1 MRRTVSAILCLALV
15 LTLAAVAG
23 SAESKTYT
31 LRFNT
36 TNVPES
42 ATFQSMQAFKEAL
55 EKNSNGQVKVE
66 LYHSGSLY
74 TEDGQYDAL
83 ANGDLE
89 MIWTDQFW
97 LANRIPYLSM
107 LTAGYAFKS
116 YEHMNKVLCGEI
128 GQEIFDDVA
137 EELGIRPLSAYYF
150 GSRQLSLRKGLG
162 KTVQLPEDMAT
173 LNFRMPNTAAY
184 LFLGRALGTNPTPM
198 ALTEVY
204 MGLSTGAIDGQDNP
218 LPTLYSNSF
227 YEVTESITLTHH
239 TISSIWPSIREDIWQ
254 DMDKDLQAK
263 VLEAVAAGKEACD
276 TYVLNKEAELVDTF
290 KNMGITIIEP
300 DIDAW
305 INHVQAFYLADKE
318 MTSAWDMDLYER
330 MRAID

>member
-1 MRRTVSAILCLALV
+1 MKRTLALM
-15 LTLAAVAG
+15 LGLALLLSLAVAAG
-23 SAESKTYT
+23 NATDKTFT

-36 TNVPES
+36 TNVPDS
-42 ATFQSMQAFKEAL
+42 APYLAMQAFKEAL
-55 EKNSNGQVKVE
+55 EKSTDGQIKVE

-83 ANGDLE
+83 VNGDLE

-97 LANRIPYLSM
+97 LAGKIPYLSM

-116 YEHMNKVLCGEI
+116 YDHMNHVFEGDI

-137 EELGIRPLSAYYF
+137 EREGVRPLGAYYF
-150 GSRQLSLRKGLG
+150 GSRQLSFRKGLG
-162 KTVQLPEDMAT
+162 KTVQLPADMAP
-173 LNFRMPNTAAY
+173 LNFRMPNTEAY

-227 YEVTESITLTHH
+227 YEVTESITLTYH
-239 TISSIWPSIREDIWQ
+239 TISSIWPSIRQQTWQ
-254 DMDKDLQAK
+254 ELGEDLQAK
-263 VLEAVAAGKEACD
+263 VMEAIAAGKEACD
-276 TYVLNKEAELVDTF
+276 SFVLSKEGELLDTF
-290 KNMGITIIEP
+290 REMGITIIEP
-300 DIDAW
+300 DMDAW
-305 INHVQAFYLADKE
+305 ISHVQAFYLADAD
-318 MTSAWDMDLYER
+318 MTSTWDMDLYDR
-330 MRAID
+330 INTLD